1 MSLPKDS
8 DTPPYRLVAEELR
21 RQIRSGRLK
30 PGERVPSSRHLE
42 AHYTIANM
50 TARSA
55 LRVLRDEG
63 LIYSMPG
70 RGNYVA
76 DPLPSESDPKA
87 GPPEAGGDRR
97 MPTPEYV
104 ELSERLDAI
113 SARLDSLLQIFQ
125 QLGGVNEPKKSPRK
139 K

>member
-1 MSLPKDS
+1 MKLPKDS

-30 PGERVPSSRHLE
+30 PGERVPSSRDLE
-42 AHYTIANM
+42 ATYEIANM

-55 LRVLRDEG
+55 LRMLRDEG
-63 LIYSMPG
+63 LIHTMPG
-70 RGNYVA
+70 RGNFVA
-76 DPLPSESDPKA
+76 DPLPSEADLKA
-87 GPPEAGGDRR
+87 GAPGAANGGR

-113 SARLDSLLQIFQ
+113 NARLDSLLQVFQ
-125 QLGGVNEPKKSPRK
+125 QLSGVTDAKKAPKK
-139 K
+139 

>member
-1 MSLPKDS
+1 MKLPKDS

-30 PGERVPSSRHLE
+30 PGERVPSSRDLE
-42 AHYTIANM
+42 AAYEIANM

-70 RGNYVA
+70 RGNFVA
-76 DPLPSESDPKA
+76 DPLPAETDAKA
-87 GPPEAGGDRR
+87 GTSGAVSGGR

-113 SARLDSLLQIFQ
+113 SDRLDSLLQIFQ
-125 QLGGVNEPKKSPRK
+125 QLGGATGPKK
-139 K
+139 